1 MWRRALV
8 SKPGLFYSKERYIL
22 LISKHTIVCFALT
35 KLYSNIMIDFPWF
48 KHYPKDVSHEIKLY
62 DYNSINELFE
72 LSCNKYSDRVAFEN
86 MGVTLTYKELGELSR
101 DFAAYL
107 QDGLGLK
114 KGERIAIQMPNLL
127 QFPIA
132 FFGALRAGLIVVNT
146 NPLYTPREMEHQF
159 KDAEISA
166 IVIVANFASNLEKV
180 LQQIDIKH
188 IIITQLG
195 DRLGLV
201 KGPLINFVVKRI
213 KKMVP
218 NYHISKAISFNNTLQ
233 KGKVMKYIKPAIT
246 NTDVAVLQYTGGT
259 TGISKGA
266 KLSHGNI
273 VAHNSMITQWF
284 KSYMNPDG
292 SDIIITAIP
301 MYHIFALTV
310 NGVLMFSTG
319 VKNVLITNP
328 KDMNGFV
335 KELKKHKFTIITGV
349 NTLFNGLL
357 NTPGFKDI
365 DFSHLHGAIG
375 GGMAVQDIVAK
386 RWKEV
391 TGTGLVEGYGL
402 SETSP
407 VLCCNPLDGTHRLGS
422 IGLPVPNTEVAIFD
436 DEGNQLQEG
445 TGEICAR
452 GPQVMSGYW
461 QKNNDG
467 VFFPGGWFRTGDIG
481 SMDVDGF
488 FKIVDRKKDMIKVSG
503 FNVFPNEI
511 ENVLAAHPKV
521 LEVAAIGIS
530 DVKSGEV
537 IKVYIVKKDQSLTVD
552 EIKKYCYEN
561 LTNYKVP
568 KFFEFRNELP
578 KSNVGKIL
586 RRVLKEELLATAVI

>member
-1 MWRRALV
+1 M
-8 SKPGLFYSKERYIL
+8 P
-22 LISKHTIVCFALT
+22 
-35 KLYSNIMIDFPWF
+35 NFPWF
-48 KHYPKDVSHEIKLY
+48 KNYPKEVAHEIKLY
-62 DYNSINELFE
+62 DYTSIVDLFE
-72 LSCNKYSDRVAFEN
+72 KSCLKYNDRVAYEN
-86 MGVTLTYKELGELSR
+86 MGNTLTYTQLEEQSR
-101 DFAAYL
+101 NFAAYL
-107 QDGLGLK
+107 QEDLGLK

-159 KDAEISA
+159 KDANISA
-166 IVIVANFASNLEKV
+166 IVIVANFAANLEKV
-180 LQQIDIKH
+180 LQRIKIKH

-195 DRLGLV
+195 DRSGLL
-201 KGPLINFVVKRI
+201 KGALINFVVNHV

-218 NYHISKAISFNNTLQ
+218 AYNIPQAIEFNATLA
-233 KGKVMKYIKPAIT
+233 KGKTKKYLKPDIT
-246 NTDVAVLQYTGGT
+246 NQDIAILQYTGGT
-259 TGISKGA
+259 TGVSKGA

-273 VAHNSMITQWF
+273 IAHNSMITEWF
-284 KSYMNPDG
+284 KPYMNSGGDNL
-292 SDIIITAIP
+292 IITAIP
-301 MYHIFALTV
+301 MYHIFALSV
-310 NGVLMFSTG
+310 NGILMFSTG

-328 KDMNGFV
+328 KDMKGFV

-357 NTPGFKDI
+357 NNPNFKDL
-365 DFSHLHGAIG
+365 DFSHLKGAVG

-391 TGTGLVEGYGL
+391 TNTALVEGYGL

-407 VLCCNPLDGTHRLGS
+407 VLCCNPLDGTHRMGT
-422 IGLPVPNTEVAIFD
+422 IGLPMPNTEVAVFD
-436 DEGNQLQEG
+436 DDGKQLSPGEI
-445 TGEICAR
+445 GEICAR

-461 QKNNDG
+461 QKDGDG

-481 SMDVDGF
+481 SEDTDGF

-503 FNVFPNEI
+503 FNVYPNEI
-511 ENVLAAHPKV
+511 ENVIAANPKV
-521 LEVAAIGIS
+521 LEVAAIGVP

-537 IKVYIVKKDQSLTVD
+537 IKVFIVKKDQSLTMEEV
-552 EIKKYCYEN
+552 KKYCHEN

-568 KFFEFRNELP
+568 KFVEFRTELP

-586 RRVLKEELLATAVI
+586 RRVLKEEQAAAA